1 MSHKCYISTEQER
14 KEKLEKNKKRK
25 HDSDDDALT
34 PAHVI
39 ENSFAGYIFFDYETI
54 NIKGL
59 HEPNLIIADKVCKNC
74 MESYNIRQPSLKS
87 PECKADCGIVSFEN
101 NDQFC
106 YSNKKITRVSHI
118 I

>member
-25 HDSDDDALT
+25 HDSGEDALS

-39 ENSFAGYIFFDYETI
+39 DNSFAGYIFFDYETM

-59 HEPNLIIADKVCKNC
+59 HEPNLIIADKVCKDC
-74 MESYNIRQPSLKS
+74 MESYNIRQPSIKS
-87 PECKADCGIVSFEN
+87 PE
-101 NDQFC
+101 
-106 YSNKKITRVSHI
+106 
-118 I
+118 